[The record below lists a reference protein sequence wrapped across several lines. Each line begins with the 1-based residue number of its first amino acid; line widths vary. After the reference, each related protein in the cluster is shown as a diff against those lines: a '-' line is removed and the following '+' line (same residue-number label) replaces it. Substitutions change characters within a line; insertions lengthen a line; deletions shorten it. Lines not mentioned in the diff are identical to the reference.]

1 MKNNEQRGSQFPL
14 VAIVAEKDLMT
25 RAILVNLLSCDGYRV
40 FQEDNVNTA
49 ISSIN
54 RTNDLAVLF
63 VDLDMPGWKSLVRHA
78 LNMTPRAFIIA
89 MGESDPIPEIS
100 DLKQA
105 GIQVCLNKPL
115 MYNDLRRALSEKV
128 ERRLAA

>member
-1 MKNNEQRGSQFPL
+1 MRFPL

-89 MGESDPIPEIS
+89 IGGSDPIPEIS
-100 DLKQA
+100 DLKQS

-115 MYNDLRRALSEKV
+115 LFKDVWRALSENV
-128 ERRLAA
+128 ETRRAA